1 MEKTFYLELKA
12 EVLVKI
18 PVQAE
23 TFNQAYEKI
32 KNIQYNT
39 LSDLNQGTVFE
50 VLKTQKRA
58 IHNQE
63 YTGKI
68 TIYD

>member
-1 MEKTFYLELKA
+1 MTDLIKLES
-12 EVLVKI
+12 EQI
-18 PVQAE
+18 
-23 TFNQAYEKI
+23 EKI
-32 KNIQYNT
+32 KNIRYNT
-39 LSDLNQGTVFE
+39 LSDLNQGIIFE